1 MLGALAALGQH
12 SIGKAEKAVLP
23 DGLELVV
30 VCAHHIGLYGKFRR
44 RGHKDDLHRRVVPAD
59 LPGGVD
65 AVDAGHKHI
74 QKQHVKAYPGLD
86 ICQKLHGLCIGGQ
99 LQLHPPQG
107 AVLLQKI
114 LQWALY
120 RGPAPAA
127 PPAGCGTAPENPASD
142 AAARH
147 RHHRK
152 RSGSWQRNPF
162 RTKNLPLNDTTSA
175 PFRHVFFANLQAFYI
190 PGGCTAFPFG
200 RVFNGGAAPL
210 CRTSK
215 NRAEACILPA
225 ERVQ

>member
-1 MLGALAALGQH
+1 MLGAFAALGQNG
-12 SIGKAEKAVLP
+12 IGKAEKAVLP

-30 VCAHHIGLYGKFRR
+30 VCTYHIGLYGKFRR

-59 LPGGVD
+59 LPRGVD

-74 QKQHVKAYPGLD
+74 QKQHVKAHPGLD
-86 ICQKLHGLCIGGQ
+86 ICQKLHRLCIRGQ
-99 LQLHPPQG
+99 LQLHSPQG

-114 LQWALY
+114 LHLVQQGSIVIA
-120 RGPAPAA
+120 
-127 PPAGCGTAPENPASD
+127 ESD
-142 AAARH
+142 PGH
-147 RHHRK
+147 SK
-152 RSGSWQRNPF
+152 EILSEQKS
-162 RTKNLPLNDTTSA
+162 LPLNDTTSA

-190 PGGCTAFPFG
+190 PGSCIAFPFG
-200 RVFNGGAAPL
+200 RVFNGRAVLL

>member
-30 VCAHHIGLYGKFRR
+30 VCAYHIGLYGKFRR

-65 AVDAGHKHI
+65 AVDAGHEHI
-74 QKQHVKAYPGLD
+74 QKQHVKAHPGLD
-86 ICQKLHGLCIGGQ
+86 IRQQLHGLCIRGQ
-99 LQLHPPQG
+99 FQLRPPQG

-114 LQWALY
+114 LHLVQH
-120 RGPAPAA
+120 GIVI
-127 PPAGCGTAPENPASD
+127 TESD
-142 AAARH
+142 PGH
-147 RHHRK
+147 SK
-152 RSGSWQRNPF
+152 EILSEQKS
-162 RTKNLPLNDTTSA
+162 LPLNDTTSA
-175 PFRHVFFANLQAFYI
+175 PFRHVFFVNLQAFYI
-190 PGGCTAFPFG
+190 PGSCIASLFG
-200 RVFNGGAAPL
+200 RVFNGGAVLL

>member
-30 VCAHHIGLYGKFRR
+30 VCAYHIGLYGKFRR

-59 LPGGVD
+59 LPGGID
-65 AVDAGHKHI
+65 AVDAGHEHI
-74 QKQHVKAYPGLD
+74 QKQHIKAHPGLD
-86 ICQKLHGLCIGGQ
+86 IRQKLHGLCIGGQ

-114 LQWALY
+114 LHLMQQ
-120 RGPAPAA
+120 RGIVI
-127 PPAGCGTAPENPASD
+127 TESD
-142 AAARH
+142 PGH
-147 RHHRK
+147 SK
-152 RSGSWQRNPF
+152 EILSEQKS
-162 RTKNLPLNDTTSA
+162 LPLNDTTSV
-175 PFRHVFFANLQAFYI
+175 PFRHVFFANLQAFHI
-190 PGGCTAFPFG
+190 PGGCTAHPFG

-215 NRAEACILPA
+215 NRAEACIFPA